1 MYPERAQRISVD
13 GRPKRS
19 EMYALSNETHLCGQG
34 QKVIRISLFRGPRCN
49 VQISWKLIQKTC
61 GDWGRPSL
69 TVIWASQCFG
79 HPHSQNP
86 SDPNPNPNPNW
97 WGNMSRGC
105 LYHWGFGNGDAHIT
119 ATSPIQLRP
128 QNFSLRK
135 LKKSWGEV
143 AATAFCPD
151 HSSYFLLTLFSGSPH
166 YLRPGRGK
174 TRTNL

>member
-1 MYPERAQRISVD
+1 MNNTFLLLYSPKLRRQVWILVYQKWSIAHCDVSWLFEHATNTRACDIFRYHFHFDTFSNVFDHPQLNDMYPEKAQRISVD

-61 GDWGRPSL
+61 GDWGRPSV

-79 HPHSQNP
+79 HPHSQNL

-97 WGNMSRGC
+97 
-105 LYHWGFGNGDAHIT
+105 
-119 ATSPIQLRP
+119 
-128 QNFSLRK
+128 
-135 LKKSWGEV
+135 
-143 AATAFCPD
+143 
-151 HSSYFLLTLFSGSPH
+151 
-166 YLRPGRGK
+166 
-174 TRTNL
+174 